1 MLGALVLLGAKA
13 RELLPCCNV
22 ADGFWFSL
30 GCFGISVVIGSF
42 SCLSCFL
49 YTSYMLRDGYAFY
62 KTSLITY
69 KKMFLLV
76 LVLIAIAIHYNF
88 QRCFNVTLSS

>member
-1 MLGALVLLGAKA
+1 MMLGALVLLGAKA

-42 SCLSCFL
+42 SCFSCFL
-49 YTSYMLRDGYAFY
+49 PFLFLCPFVYFLYAQGR
-62 KTSLITY
+62 LC
-69 KKMFLLV
+69 FL
-76 LVLIAIAIHYNF
+76 
-88 QRCFNVTLSS
+88 